1 MNMKSTISTF
11 AFASLLLASAASSQT
26 VRYEFT
32 GGSMAPTV
40 SGLPAGVNV
49 SNFSLGTLT
58 FAALSDNGGSGH
70 SLRLSRGD
78 VVTSSTTALAGPVLS
93 FSLTI
98 PAGVVLNLGSLAL
111 DFSSGGISGTEY
123 LNARVF
129 SSVKGSAN
137 PTDDTI
143 GTLGRVANGA
153 DSGTMSVSLATP
165 DSNPTNGS
173 NSNNGDHDGLT
184 NCTITFFLPFIRDSQ
199 TTATDYLDIDNI
211 TLAFQVAPP
220 AAPEIT
226 GFTATAVSPYETAL
240 GWTETLPDETGFLIE
255 RAVTGSGVW
264 ESVITTAAGVTS
276 IRDHGM
282 APGTSHTYR
291 ISAGLTGGGTSASRL
306 SNPVAVPAVV
316 APSPLVIMPL
326 GDSITEGAGGIGGY
340 RSPLHL
346 SLANAGLAID
356 YVGSRSNGTSSTLVA
371 AGEIH
376 HEGHGSY
383 ATTLL
388 TGNLDGLLDPVTLPY
403 GTPPNTNEG
412 GYWLTGTGSRPAVF
426 PDLILLMIGT
436 NDLGMFQRTPVQVRA
451 YYDLLLAKLVA
462 IRPNALIVCSS
473 VPPYTGNDFVGTNP
487 VKDYSQREANNQAF
501 NQMLPDLV
509 ASYQS
514 RGHRVRFNDVRQ
526 KITPDNQATLIGGDG
541 VHPTGPGYN
550 AIAAAWFDAIK
561 QLPLAES
568 WRILHFGSAS
578 VADAAAD
585 AADPDRDGDS
595 NLMEFALGTDPQ
607 AAGPRPIAAS
617 RITSAATEHL
627 AITFPRRKHAKL
639 RYLVEVSSD
648 LSTWTADTLQ
658 TGAPTSLSADF
669 EQVTFRDRQ
678 AFPGGGKRFIRVRV
692 SP

>member
-1 MNMKSTISTF
+1 MDMKSTISTF
-11 AFASLLLASAASSQT
+11 VLASLLVASSARGQT

-40 SGLPAGVNV
+40 TGLPAGV
-49 SNFSLGTLT
+49 SASDFSLGTLT
-58 FAALSDNGGSGH
+58 FAALSDNGGNGH

-78 VVTSSTTALAGPVLS
+78 VVTSSATALAGPVLS
-93 FSLTI
+93 FTLSI
-98 PAGVVLNLGSLAL
+98 PAGVVLDLDSLAL
-111 DFSSGGISGTEY
+111 DFSSGGITGAEY

-137 PTDDTI
+137 PTADTI
-143 GTLGRVANGA
+143 GTVGRVANGA
-153 DSGTMSVSLATP
+153 NSGSMSVSLAVP

-184 NCTITFFLPFIRDSQ
+184 NRTVTFFLPFIRDGQ

-220 AAPEIT
+220 PAQEIT

-240 GWTETLPDETGFLIE
+240 AWTETLPDETGFVIE
-255 RAVTGSGVW
+255 RAVTGSGAW
-264 ESVITTAAGVTS
+264 ESVITTAAGVAS

-291 ISAGLTGGGTSASRL
+291 ISAGLTGGGTSPARL
-306 SNPVAVPAVV
+306 SNPVAVPA
-316 APSPLVIMPL
+316 AAGPSPLVVMPL

-346 SLANAGLAID
+346 SLANAGMAID
-356 YVGSRSNGTSSTLVA
+356 YVGSRSNGTSPTLVA
-371 AGEIH
+371 SGEIH

-388 TGNLDGLLDPVTLPY
+388 TGNLDGLLAPVALPY

-436 NDLGMFQRTPVQVRA
+436 NDLGMFQRTPAQVRA
-451 YYDLLLAKLVA
+451 YYDLLLAKLVTL
-462 IRPNALIVCSS
+462 RPGALIVCSS
-473 VPPYTGNDFVGTNP
+473 VPPYTGDDFVGTNP

-501 NQMLPDLV
+501 NRMLPDLV

-514 RGHRVRFNDVRQ
+514 RGHRVRFSDMRRH
-526 KITPDNQATLIGGDG
+526 ITPDNQATLIGGDG

-550 AIAAAWFDAIK
+550 AIAAAWFDAI
-561 QLPLAES
+561 QRLPLPES
-568 WRILHFGSAS
+568 WRILHFGSAT
-578 VADAAAD
+578 AAGD
-585 AADPDRDGDS
+585 AADSADPDGDGDS
-595 NLMEFALGTDPQ
+595 NLMEFALGTDPK
-607 AAGPRPIAAS
+607 AAGPRPINAT
-617 RITSAATEHL
+617 RITEGTAGHL
-627 AITFPRRKHAKL
+627 AITFPRRKHAEL

-658 TGAPTSLSADF
+658 AGAPTSLDADF
-669 EQVTFRDRQ
+669 EQVTFRDRKP
-678 AFPGGGKRFIRVRV
+678 AGGAGRRFIRVRI
-692 SP
+692 SR